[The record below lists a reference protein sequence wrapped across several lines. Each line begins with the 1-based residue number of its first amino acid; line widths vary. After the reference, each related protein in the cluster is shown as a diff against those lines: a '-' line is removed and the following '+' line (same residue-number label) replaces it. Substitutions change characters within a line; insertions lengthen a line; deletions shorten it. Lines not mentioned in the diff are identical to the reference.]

1 MAEQQQKKPVEAA
14 TAAPGER
21 RSAVRPPL
29 AKAAEATD
37 GTVQWLLGE
46 RYTAYQNGDKDRE
59 AWATA
64 QLAELGYE

>member
-1 MAEQQQKKPVEAA
+1 MADAKKPVEAA
-14 TAAPGER
+14 SAAPGER
-21 RSAVRPPL
+21 RSVSPPL
-29 AKAAEATD
+29 QKASGATD
-37 GTVQWLLGE
+37 GDVHWLLGE